1 MSCWKVVSAVKYSN
15 RIKDLTPES
24 GGKVWLQLFFF
35 SFFPLVQVLLQLMN
49 LSTRERTR
57 VEKVRFVVLKAMEN
71 EVVLFFILFRA
82 RYLCVSLNKRIVKMV
97 FYGNK
102 ELSFP
107 ENIPVS
113 VLTQIR
119 FHFLTTGSTT
129 NST

>member
-1 MSCWKVVSAVKYSN
+1 
-15 RIKDLTPES
+15 
-24 GGKVWLQLFFF
+24 
-35 SFFPLVQVLLQLMN
+35 
-49 LSTRERTR
+49 
-57 VEKVRFVVLKAMEN
+57 MEN

-119 FHFLTTGSTT
+119 FDIQFLTTGSTT